1 MRELERGR
9 PVCELL
15 HMVLEQVEGISIQ
28 GGGGASAVSALAAAY
43 QLTGKGEFL
52 EAAKAEAERLAGILL
67 GGGEA
72 GETLFVA
79 AHALR
84 VASQLGEKRASE
96 ALNKIIDYALRAERA
111 DLQLLRVLLEGYW
124 ATGRSD
130 VLSRMMRDVEGLA
143 GEERARGLLVLYGAT
158 GEKRFLDEA
167 AGVLGGEEALLA
179 CWEMCGFE
187 PDFYPRSAKVRSCL
201 FGSLSFDDAYGAW
214 RTLSALRGELKVRRD
229 EGVVF
234 AGGAVKVS
242 VPLRV
247 MLDDVGEG
255 VVLGRTREQHEKA
268 GCRGLAYV
276 GRVWEEGELVGRPVL
291 LDVLKPHVVF
301 ICGQR
306 GSGKSYT
313 MGVLAEELARSGL
326 GVAVVIIDPV
336 GVFWSMKQPNRDE
349 GEVRELDAWGLR
361 PRGFSNVRVFVPL
374 GVYEKLPEATR
385 DAPFSVKP
393 SELTVDDWCYAF
405 GIERFSPTGLL
416 LEKALMQV
424 REGYAASVNE
434 GEVYVEGKGDSYSVD
449 DLVRCIET
457 STEILSRERG
467 FKADT
472 RRAVVSR
479 LLATKEWGLFSGEG
493 TPIEE
498 VVKPGMVT
506 VIDVSAL
513 AGDGL
518 RGLVAGLL
526 ARRILERR
534 MKQARA
540 EKAGGV
546 EGGDIPV
553 TWLMVDEAHVLV
565 PAKGETAASKPLIE
579 YAKLGRMPGCALVLA
594 TQQPSA
600 TSDQVLSQV
609 DVVLAHRL
617 VFELDIEAFTR
628 RAPNTVPGELAG
640 DAVRKLPAGVALVSD
655 GTVETGRTFAVK
667 VRPRL
672 SRHAGREVTPR
683 LKTEKE
689 EGVTE
694 EAPAV
699 GETVEQAREAP
710 AVASSISSVA
720 LVEEP
725 ALAVIDAP
733 QDLALDYL
741 SRLVKYRFYEYI
753 YQSPRVET
761 TGLQIAV
768 KASPGKVLG
777 KLKET
782 LKAQGWT
789 LSEHS
794 GEELVVIAER
804 SDVKLAVA
812 LALGGDATLVAVEV
826 AASSRDAAAK
836 VKDALES
843 TLREAGVAE
852 WAPPPSRRK
861 PEKRLPEKE
870 GRVEEVKEAGEEVKE
885 AGEEVKVE
893 EGKVGGAEEAISPE
907 EAAAKIQR
915 IQKYLQ
921 SLHEY
926 YSLGRMTEEEYLFLK
941 RKAFRKIEE
950 LKRALQR

>member
-1 MRELERGR
+1 
-9 PVCELL
+9 
-15 HMVLEQVEGISIQ
+15 
-28 GGGGASAVSALAAAY
+28 
-43 QLTGKGEFL
+43 
-52 EAAKAEAERLAGILL
+52 
-67 GGGEA
+67 
-72 GETLFVA
+72 
-79 AHALR
+79 
-84 VASQLGEKRASE
+84 
-96 ALNKIIDYALRAERA
+96 
-111 DLQLLRVLLEGYW
+111 
-124 ATGRSD
+124 
-130 VLSRMMRDVEGLA
+130 
-143 GEERARGLLVLYGAT
+143 
-158 GEKRFLDEA
+158 
-167 AGVLGGEEALLA
+167 
-179 CWEMCGFE
+179 
-187 PDFYPRSAKVRSCL
+187 
-201 FGSLSFDDAYGAW
+201 
-214 RTLSALRGELKVRRD
+214 
-229 EGVVF
+229 
-234 AGGAVKVS
+234 
-242 VPLRV
+242 
-247 MLDDVGEG
+247 
-255 VVLGRTREQHEKA
+255 
-268 GCRGLAYV
+268 
-276 GRVWEEGELVGRPVL
+276 
-291 LDVLKPHVVF
+291 
-301 ICGQR
+301 
-306 GSGKSYT
+306 
-313 MGVLAEELARSGL
+313 
-326 GVAVVIIDPV
+326 
-336 GVFWSMKQPNRDE
+336 
-349 GEVRELDAWGLR
+349 
-361 PRGFSNVRVFVPL
+361 
-374 GVYEKLPEATR
+374 
-385 DAPFSVKP
+385 
-393 SELTVDDWCYAF
+393 
-405 GIERFSPTGLL
+405 
-416 LEKALMQV
+416 
-424 REGYAASVNE
+424 
-434 GEVYVEGKGDSYSVD
+434 
-449 DLVRCIET
+449 
-457 STEILSRERG
+457 
-467 FKADT
+467 
-472 RRAVVSR
+472 
-479 LLATKEWGLFSGEG
+479 
-493 TPIEE
+493 
-498 VVKPGMVT
+498 
-506 VIDVSAL
+506 
-513 AGDGL
+513 
-518 RGLVAGLL
+518 
-526 ARRILERR
+526 
-534 MKQARA
+534 
-540 EKAGGV
+540 
-546 EGGDIPV
+546 
-553 TWLMVDEAHVLV
+553 
-565 PAKGETAASKPLIE
+565 
-579 YAKLGRMPGCALVLA
+579 
-594 TQQPSA
+594 
-600 TSDQVLSQV
+600 
-609 DVVLAHRL
+609 
-617 VFELDIEAFTR
+617 
-628 RAPNTVPGELAG
+628 
-640 DAVRKLPAGVALVSD
+640 

-710 AVASSISSVA
+710 AVASSISSAA

-761 TGLQIAV
+761 TGFQIAV

-804 SDVKLAVA
+804 GDVKLAVA